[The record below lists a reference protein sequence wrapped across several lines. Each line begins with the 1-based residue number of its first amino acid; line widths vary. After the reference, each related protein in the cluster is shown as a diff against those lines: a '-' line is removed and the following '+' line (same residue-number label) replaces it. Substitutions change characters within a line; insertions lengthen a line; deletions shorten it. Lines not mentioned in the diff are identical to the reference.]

1 MKGFVLNLILIF
13 GNFLY
18 NDFIW
23 YLLFGF
29 VGSWGFIKMK
39 ILVKKKFY
47 MKKINILCCIEGI
60 VFRFL

>member
-13 GNFLY
+13 GNYLY

-23 YLLFGF
+23 CLLFGF

-39 ILVKKKFY
+39 ILVKKK
-47 MKKINILCCIEGI
+47 ILYEENKYIM
-60 VFRFL
+60 LY

>member
-29 VGSWGFIKMK
+29 DGSWGFIKRK
-39 ILVKKKFY
+39 ILVK
-47 MKKINILCCIEGI
+47 INFIIRKETYYVVLK
-60 VFRFL
+60 V